1 MYYASMRYIISRWDS
16 HLGLQGSIW
25 SQKKDCKIQSQN
37 KIVKSFHKLWN
48 LKGMTVKDFNKIYNF
63 KVQLSK
69 DSEQNQ
75 HRHQQNI
82 YDL

>member
-1 MYYASMRYIISRWDS
+1 MIS
-16 HLGLQGSIW
+16 G
-25 SQKKDCKIQSQN
+25 K
-37 KIVKSFHKLWN
+37 KIVKYN
-48 LKGMTVKDFNKIYNF
+48 LKIRLSKVSTSYEISKDFNKIYNF